1 MDPFRDT
8 TYNENDLDVLQEI
21 FDFKKSKRE
30 DSLLGMHN
38 DQI

>member
-30 DSLLGMHN
+30 DSLLGMLN
-38 DQI
+38 NQI